1 MDVNKNQERE
11 EQVSQYNG
19 KSPLF
24 GGVIGVLLAIVLLL
38 GVSIISVD
46 VAKQLWDNRKGE
58 MEDIRFDELLESGYG
73 LYLSVIEQRN
83 NTYSVDPAD
92 VYLPKLKQLRE
103 EYKNIQGE
111 ENQNTNQEDLDKNQ
125 DPESNQES
133 NKNQDL
139 ESNPTQT
146 DNQIQE
152 NGEDQNLIDESNNF
166 DGTIDG
172 NTNLVD
178 NNENPTGDYPNDEYP
193 TEDYPEDDFYIIN
206 NEVSEYD
213 FHGHEIESFNEN
225 IYSYRNRMSYS
236 RSLDYAIIDRTNNR
250 YGEISGNE
258 EYLTYLLESTTL
270 DEAMEEKLKN
280 TYAGYLVVEYDK
292 DGVASIQKSYG
303 IDAEK
308 VSGFLKSVKLENNY
322 SYLYRDKTYL
332 DIKPEDIS
340 FVEPTNV
347 AMVYAIDK
355 NYQALFDYS
364 YNFFVDYN
372 ETQMQGL
379 VILFTV
385 AIGAVILI
393 GIILFCIRPL
403 GIGNGLLSKIP
414 LEFNAFF
421 ITGIV
426 FATIG
431 IAYISSFYPSGAIE
445 DYLMDIN
452 FAPFY
457 ARLFSNIAVYGGW
470 FAYLSSIYVVL
481 ISLLQIFR
489 KGLKRYLVENV
500 LIIRFFAYVNRGI
513 GRMVKSILSVK
524 SNDDVNKTVLKY
536 VIVNFFV
543 ILIMCSV
550 WFFGIPVLILYSI
563 ILYYFMKKY
572 LTALK
577 EKHDYLLHVTHQ
589 MAEGNLEVPIEQ
601 DLGVL
606 KPLGEEI
613 SKIQNGFKRAVEEE
627 VKSQNMR
634 TELITNVSHDLK
646 TPLTAIITYVNLLKE
661 ENLTKEQQME
671 YIDTLDRKS
680 LRLKQLI
687 EDLFEVSKIN
697 SNNITLNPVEV
708 DLTELI
714 KQVHLEL
721 SDRFEESGI
730 EVRAQYP
737 EEKVIWMLDSQK
749 TYRIFENLFV
759 NIIKYALPGTR
770 AYLTLQLQEDMI
782 EITLKNISATE
793 LNLTPEEISERFI
806 RGDKSR
812 NTEGSGLGL
821 AIVKSFVEIQGG
833 EFQIIMDG
841 DLFKVIIRFSR

>member
-1 MDVNKNQERE
+1 MDSNSNLERDE
-11 EQVSQYNG
+11 LISQSNG

-24 GGVIGVLLAIVLLL
+24 GSVIGILLVIVLLL

-46 VAKQLWDNRKGE
+46 VAKQLWENKEEE
-58 MEDIRFDELLESGYG
+58 MEDIRFDDLLESGYG
-73 LYLSVIEQRN
+73 LYLSVMEQRN
-83 NTYSVDPAD
+83 NTYSVDPTE
-92 VYLPKLKQLRE
+92 VYIPKLKQIRE
-103 EYKNIQGE
+103 EYKKQE
-111 ENQNTNQEDLDKNQ
+111 ELKQNTNKE
-125 DPESNQES
+125 ES
-133 NKNQDL
+133 NK
-139 ESNPTQT
+139 E
-146 DNQIQE
+146 
-152 NGEDQNLIDESNNF
+152 ESNNEESNKKNPL
-166 DGTIDG
+166 DETD
-172 NTNLVD
+172 NAYETEEDYTNLEGD
-178 NNENPTGDYPNDEYP
+178 IGNPI
-193 TEDYPEDDFYIIN
+193 EDYPEDDYYISN
-206 NEVSEYD
+206 NEVSEYE
-213 FHGHEIESFNEN
+213 FHGHEIDSFNEN
-225 IYSYRNRMSYS
+225 INSYRDRMHYS
-236 RSLDYAIIDRTNNR
+236 SSLDYAIIDRTNNR
-250 YGEISGNE
+250 YGEMSGNE
-258 EYLTYLLESTTL
+258 ENLTYLLESTTL
-270 DEAMEEKLKN
+270 NPAMEEKLKN

-303 IDAEK
+303 IDVEK
-308 VSGFLKSVKLENNY
+308 VSGILKGIKLENNF

-332 DIKPEDIS
+332 DIKPDDIS

-355 NYQALFDYS
+355 NYQGLFDYS
-364 YNFFVDYN
+364 YNFFVDNN

-385 AIGAVILI
+385 AIGVVILF

-414 LEFNAFF
+414 LELNALF

-426 FATIG
+426 FATLG
-431 IAYISSFYPSGAIE
+431 LAFISSYYPSGAIE
-445 DYLMDIN
+445 DYLIGIN

-470 FAYLSSIYVVL
+470 FLYLFSIYVVL
-481 ISLLQIFR
+481 ISLLQLFR
-489 KGLKRYLVENV
+489 KGLRRYLLENV
-500 LIIRFFAYVNRGI
+500 LFIRFFAYINRGI
-513 GRMVKSILSVK
+513 GRIVKSILTLK
-524 SNDDVNKTVLKY
+524 SGDEVNKTVLKY
-536 VIVNFFV
+536 VIVNFLV

-572 LTALK
+572 LTDLK

-589 MAEGNLEVPIEQ
+589 MAQGNLEVPIEQ

-606 KPLGEEI
+606 KPLGDEL
-613 SKIQNGFKRAVEEE
+613 SKIQHGFKRAVDEE

-661 ENLTKEQQME
+661 DNLTKEQQME

-697 SNNITLNPVEV
+697 SNNIILNPVEV
-708 DLTELI
+708 DLAELI
-714 KQVHLEL
+714 KQVQLEL

-730 EVRAQYP
+730 DVRAQYP
-737 EEKVIWMLDSQK
+737 EEKVILMLDSQK

-759 NIIKYALPGTR
+759 NVIKYGMPGTR
-770 AYLTLQLQEDMI
+770 AYFTVQLEEASV

-806 RGDKSR
+806 RGDKAR

-833 EFQIIMDG
+833 VFQIIMDG
-841 DLFKVIIRFSR
+841 DLFKVSIRFSR

>member
-1 MDVNKNQERE
+1 MDSNNNLERDE
-11 EQVSQYNG
+11 LISQTNG

-24 GGVIGVLLAIVLLL
+24 GSVIGILLVIVLLL

-46 VAKQLWDNRKGE
+46 VAKQLWENRKEE
-58 MEDIRFDELLESGYG
+58 MEDIRFDDLLESSYG

-83 NTYSVDPAD
+83 NTYSVDPTE
-92 VYLPKLKQLRE
+92 VYIPKLKQIRE
-103 EYKNIQGE
+103 EYKKQE
-111 ENQNTNQEDLDKNQ
+111 ELKQNTNKE
-125 DPESNQES
+125 ES
-133 NKNQDL
+133 NKNQDS
-139 ESNPTQT
+139 ENKQDSN
-146 DNQIQE
+146 NNE
-152 NGEDQNLIDESNNF
+152 KNNNGEVQNPLDEADNSYVPE
-166 DGTIDG
+166 DDY
-172 NTNLVD
+172 TNLED
-178 NNENPTGDYPNDEYP
+178 DIGNPI
-193 TEDYPEDDFYIIN
+193 EDYPEDDYYILD
-206 NEVSEYD
+206 NEVSEYE
-213 FHGHEIESFNEN
+213 FHGHEIDSFNEN
-225 IYSYRNRMSYS
+225 IYSYRNRMHYS

-250 YGEISGNE
+250 YGEMSGNE

-270 DEAMEEKLKN
+270 DTAMEERLKN

-303 IDAEK
+303 IDVEK
-308 VSGFLKSVKLENNY
+308 VSGILKDIKLENNF

-355 NYQALFDYS
+355 SYQALFDYS

-385 AIGAVILI
+385 AIGVVILF

-403 GIGNGLLSKIP
+403 GIGNGLLSRIP
-414 LEFNAFF
+414 LELDILF

-431 IAYISSFYPSGAIE
+431 IAYISTFYPSGAIE

-457 ARLFSNIAVYGGW
+457 ARMFSNLAVYGGW
-470 FAYLSSIYVVL
+470 FLYLSSIYVVL
-481 ISLLQIFR
+481 ISLLQLFR
-489 KGLKRYLVENV
+489 KGLKRYLLENV
-500 LIIRFFAYVNRGI
+500 LFIRFFAFVNRGI
-513 GRMVKSILSVK
+513 GRIVKSILTVK
-524 SNDDVNKTVLKY
+524 SGDEVNKTVLKY
-536 VIVNFFV
+536 VIVNFLV

-572 LTALK
+572 LTDLK

-589 MAEGNLEVPIEQ
+589 MAQGNLEVPIEQ

-606 KPLGEEI
+606 KPLGDELC
-613 SKIQNGFKRAVEEE
+613 KIQHGFKRAVDEE

-661 ENLTKEQQME
+661 DNLTKEQQME

-708 DLTELI
+708 DLAELI
-714 KQVHLEL
+714 KQVQLEL

-730 EVRAQYP
+730 DVRAQYP
-737 EEKVIWMLDSQK
+737 EEKVILMLDSQK

-759 NIIKYALPGTR
+759 NVIKYAMPGTR
-770 AYLTLQLQEDMI
+770 AYLTVQLEEASV

-806 RGDKSR
+806 RGDKAR

-833 EFQIIMDG
+833 VFQIIMDG
-841 DLFKVIIRFSR
+841 DLFKVSIRFSR

>member
-1 MDVNKNQERE
+1 MDSNNNLERDE
-11 EQVSQYNG
+11 LISQTNG

-24 GGVIGVLLAIVLLL
+24 GSVIGILLVIVLLL

-46 VAKQLWDNRKGE
+46 VAKQLWENRKEE
-58 MEDIRFDELLESGYG
+58 MEDIRFDDLLESSYG

-83 NTYSVDPAD
+83 NTYSVDPTE
-92 VYLPKLKQLRE
+92 VYIPKLKQIRE
-103 EYKNIQGE
+103 EYKKQE
-111 ENQNTNQEDLDKNQ
+111 ELKQNTNKE
-125 DPESNQES
+125 ES
-133 NKNQDL
+133 NKNQDS
-139 ESNPTQT
+139 ENKQDSSN
-146 DNQIQE
+146 NE
-152 NGEDQNLIDESNNF
+152 KNNNGEVQNPLDEADNSYVPE
-166 DGTIDG
+166 DDY
-172 NTNLVD
+172 TNLED
-178 NNENPTGDYPNDEYP
+178 DIGNPI
-193 TEDYPEDDFYIIN
+193 EDYPEDDYYILD
-206 NEVSEYD
+206 NEVSEYE
-213 FHGHEIESFNEN
+213 FHGHEIDSFNEN
-225 IYSYRNRMSYS
+225 IYSYRNRMHYS

-250 YGEISGNE
+250 YGEMSGNE

-270 DEAMEEKLKN
+270 DTAMEERLKN

-303 IDAEK
+303 IDVEK
-308 VSGFLKSVKLENNY
+308 VSGILKGIKLENNF

-355 NYQALFDYS
+355 SYQALFDYS

-385 AIGAVILI
+385 AIGVVILF

-403 GIGNGLLSKIP
+403 GIGNGLLSRIP
-414 LEFNAFF
+414 LELDILF

-431 IAYISSFYPSGAIE
+431 IAYISTFYPSGAIE

-457 ARLFSNIAVYGGW
+457 ARMFSNLAVYGGW
-470 FAYLSSIYVVL
+470 FLYLSSIYVVL
-481 ISLLQIFR
+481 ISLLQLFR
-489 KGLKRYLVENV
+489 KGLKRYLLENV
-500 LIIRFFAYVNRGI
+500 LFIRFFAFVNRGI
-513 GRMVKSILSVK
+513 GRIVKSILTVK
-524 SNDDVNKTVLKY
+524 SGDEVNKTVLKY
-536 VIVNFFV
+536 VIVNFLV

-572 LTALK
+572 LTDLK

-589 MAEGNLEVPIEQ
+589 MAQGNLEVPIEQ

-606 KPLGEEI
+606 KPLGDELC
-613 SKIQNGFKRAVEEE
+613 KIQHGFKRAVDEE

-661 ENLTKEQQME
+661 DNLTKEQQME

-708 DLTELI
+708 DLAELI
-714 KQVHLEL
+714 KQVQLEL

-730 EVRAQYP
+730 DVRAQYP
-737 EEKVIWMLDSQK
+737 EEKVILMLDSQK

-759 NIIKYALPGTR
+759 NVIKYAMPGTR
-770 AYLTLQLQEDMI
+770 AYLTVQLEEASV

-806 RGDKSR
+806 RGDKAR

-833 EFQIIMDG
+833 VFQIIMDG
-841 DLFKVIIRFSR
+841 DLFKVSIRFSR

>member
-1 MDVNKNQERE
+1 MDSNNNLERDE
-11 EQVSQYNG
+11 LISQTNG

-24 GGVIGVLLAIVLLL
+24 GSVIGILLVIVLLL

-46 VAKQLWDNRKGE
+46 VAKQLWENRKEE
-58 MEDIRFDELLESGYG
+58 MEDIRFDDLLESSYG

-83 NTYSVDPAD
+83 NTYSVDPTE
-92 VYLPKLKQLRE
+92 VYIPKLKQIRE
-103 EYKNIQGE
+103 EYKKQE
-111 ENQNTNQEDLDKNQ
+111 ELKQSTNKE
-125 DPESNQES
+125 ES
-133 NKNQDL
+133 NKNQDS
-139 ESNPTQT
+139 ENKQDSN
-146 DNQIQE
+146 NNE
-152 NGEDQNLIDESNNF
+152 KNNNGEVQNPLDEADNSYVPE
-166 DGTIDG
+166 DDY
-172 NTNLVD
+172 TNLED
-178 NNENPTGDYPNDEYP
+178 DIGNPI
-193 TEDYPEDDFYIIN
+193 EDYPEDDYYILD
-206 NEVSEYD
+206 NEVSEYE
-213 FHGHEIESFNEN
+213 FHGHEIDSFNEN
-225 IYSYRNRMSYS
+225 IYSYRNRMHYS

-250 YGEISGNE
+250 YGEMSGNE

-270 DEAMEEKLKN
+270 DTAMEERLKN

-303 IDAEK
+303 IDVEK
-308 VSGFLKSVKLENNY
+308 VSGILKGIKLENNF

-355 NYQALFDYS
+355 SYQALFDYS

-379 VILFTV
+379 VILFIV
-385 AIGAVILI
+385 AIGVVILF

-403 GIGNGLLSKIP
+403 GIGNGLLSRIP
-414 LEFNAFF
+414 LELDILF

-431 IAYISSFYPSGAIE
+431 IAYISTFYPSGAIE

-457 ARLFSNIAVYGGW
+457 ARMFSNLAVYGGW
-470 FAYLSSIYVVL
+470 FLYLSSIYVVL
-481 ISLLQIFR
+481 ISLLQLFR
-489 KGLKRYLVENV
+489 KGLKRYLLENV
-500 LIIRFFAYVNRGI
+500 LFIRFFAFVNRGI
-513 GRMVKSILSVK
+513 GRIVKSILTVK
-524 SNDDVNKTVLKY
+524 SGDEVNKTVLKY
-536 VIVNFFV
+536 VIVNFLV

-572 LTALK
+572 LTDLK

-589 MAEGNLEVPIEQ
+589 MAQGNLEVPIEQ

-606 KPLGEEI
+606 KPLGDELC
-613 SKIQNGFKRAVEEE
+613 KIQHGFKRAVDEE

-661 ENLTKEQQME
+661 DNLTKEQQME

-708 DLTELI
+708 DLAELI
-714 KQVHLEL
+714 KQVQLEL

-730 EVRAQYP
+730 DVRAQYP
-737 EEKVIWMLDSQK
+737 EEKVILMLDSQK

-759 NIIKYALPGTR
+759 NVIKYAMPGTR
-770 AYLTLQLQEDMI
+770 AYLTVQLE
-782 EITLKNISATE
+782 EASVVITLKNISATE

-806 RGDKSR
+806 RGDKAR

-833 EFQIIMDG
+833 VFQIIMDG
-841 DLFKVIIRFSR
+841 DLFKVSIRFSR

>member
-1 MDVNKNQERE
+1 MDSNNNLERDE
-11 EQVSQYNG
+11 LISQTNG

-24 GGVIGVLLAIVLLL
+24 GSVIGILLVIVLLL

-46 VAKQLWDNRKGE
+46 VAKQLWENRKEE
-58 MEDIRFDELLESGYG
+58 MEDIRFDDLLESSYG

-83 NTYSVDPAD
+83 NTYSVDPTE
-92 VYLPKLKQLRE
+92 VYIPKLKQIRE
-103 EYKNIQGE
+103 EYKKQE
-111 ENQNTNQEDLDKNQ
+111 ELKQETNKE
-125 DPESNQES
+125 ES
-133 NKNQDL
+133 NKNQDS
-139 ESNPTQT
+139 ENKQDSNNNEKNNNEKNNNEKNNNGEVQNPLDET
-146 DNQIQE
+146 DNSYVP
-152 NGEDQNLIDESNNF
+152 EDDY
-166 DGTIDG
+166 
-172 NTNLVD
+172 TNLED
-178 NNENPTGDYPNDEYP
+178 DIGNPI
-193 TEDYPEDDFYIIN
+193 EDYPEDDYYILD
-206 NEVSEYD
+206 NEVSEYE
-213 FHGHEIESFNEN
+213 FHGHEIDSFNEN
-225 IYSYRNRMSYS
+225 IYSYRNRMHYNS
-236 RSLDYAIIDRTNNR
+236 SLDYAIIDRTNNR
-250 YGEISGNE
+250 YGEMSGNE
-258 EYLTYLLESTTL
+258 EYLTYLLESSTINPV
-270 DEAMEEKLKN
+270 MEEKLKN

-303 IDAEK
+303 IDIEK
-308 VSGFLKSVKLENNY
+308 VSGFLKSTKLENNF

-355 NYQALFDYS
+355 NYQGLFGYS
-364 YNFFVDYN
+364 YNFFVDHN

-385 AIGAVILI
+385 AIGVVILF

-403 GIGNGLLSKIP
+403 GIGNGLLSRIP
-414 LEFNAFF
+414 LELNVLF

-431 IAYISSFYPSGAIE
+431 IAYISTFYPSGAIE

-457 ARLFSNIAVYGGW
+457 ARLFSNLAVYGGW
-470 FAYLSSIYVVL
+470 FLYLSSIYVVL
-481 ISLLQIFR
+481 ISLLQLFR
-489 KGLKRYLVENV
+489 KGLKRYLLENV
-500 LIIRFFAYVNRGI
+500 LFIRFFAFVNRGI
-513 GRMVKSILSVK
+513 GRIVKSILTVK
-524 SNDDVNKTVLKY
+524 SGDEVNKTVLKY
-536 VIVNFFV
+536 VIVNFLV

-572 LTALK
+572 LTDLK

-589 MAEGNLEVPIEQ
+589 MAQGNLEVPIEQ

-606 KPLGEEI
+606 KPLGDELC
-613 SKIQNGFKRAVEEE
+613 KIQHGFKRAVDEE

-661 ENLTKEQQME
+661 DNLTKEQQME

-708 DLTELI
+708 DLAELI
-714 KQVHLEL
+714 KQVQLEL

-730 EVRAQYP
+730 DVRAQYP
-737 EEKVIWMLDSQK
+737 EEKVILMLDSQK

-759 NIIKYALPGTR
+759 NVIKYAMPGTR
-770 AYLTLQLQEDMI
+770 AYLTVQLEEASV

-806 RGDKSR
+806 RGDKAR

-833 EFQIIMDG
+833 VFQIIMDG
-841 DLFKVIIRFSR
+841 DLFKVSIRFSR